1 MDGSRT
7 PARVFWRW
15 GSYFLLATLAIA
27 LGMLRWGGYLLVA
40 SEDLPAH
47 VDTAVVLQGSVAGE
61 KARIAGAVYLL
72 QRGIARRVLLGV
84 PQQSYWG
91 QSIPPVARRFLE
103 KNYGGEISD
112 HTDFCELGPEVESTE
127 QEAQALTTCISRQ
140 GSRLIAVVTSNYH
153 TRRAGLLWRKVLKVE
168 DPSLC
173 VWIYGVADPSF
184 EPRGWG
190 RKRLYAKTWLME
202 FVKLICARL
211 FG

>member
-103 KNYGGEISD
+103 KNYGGGKFD
-112 HTDFCELGPEVESTE
+112 HTDFFGLGPPGRTTAQ
-127 QEAQALTTCISRQ
+127 QEHAGHTCRRRQ
-140 GSRLIAVVTSNYH
+140 GV
-153 TRRAGLLWRKVLKVE
+153 
-168 DPSLC
+168 
-173 VWIYGVADPSF
+173 
-184 EPRGWG
+184 
-190 RKRLYAKTWLME
+190 
-202 FVKLICARL
+202 
-211 FG
+211 